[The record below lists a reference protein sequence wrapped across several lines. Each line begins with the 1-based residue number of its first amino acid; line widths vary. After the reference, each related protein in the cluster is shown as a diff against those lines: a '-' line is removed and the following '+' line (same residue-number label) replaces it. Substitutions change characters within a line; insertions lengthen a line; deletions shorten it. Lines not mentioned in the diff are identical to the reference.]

1 MARLKPA
8 ATDATTFRGRVC
20 VVEMFGVGCGG
31 IWVAG
36 NCGPKVPST
45 VTFAS
50 AKIAIPVLAEAVMA
64 TSARVSETQRE
75 VPQDS
80 TERKEQRFATAF
92 GELTREE
99 IHDWEKML
107 GRRLLRL
114 PQEPGH

>member
-1 MARLKPA
+1 
-8 ATDATTFRGRVC
+8 
-20 VVEMFGVGCGG
+20 
-31 IWVAG
+31 
-36 NCGPKVPST
+36 
-45 VTFAS
+45 
-50 AKIAIPVLAEAVMA
+50 MA

-80 TERKEQRFATAF
+80 TERKEQRFATSF